1 MLGRTRSS
9 RLILQYINP
18 IDHCRDYDARYP
30 IHLAAAEGEV
40 VSVEFL
46 IYAHAEINIK
56 DRWGCVHAQLYI

>member
-1 MLGRTRSS
+1 MFRDVNRS
-9 RLILQYINP
+9 NN
-18 IDHCRDYDARYP
+18 RDYDARFP

-56 DRWGCVHAQLYI
+56 DRWGCVHA